1 VRYYNRSGGRS
12 SSISTAAFFSLG
24 PFRTSFCVDLVCC
37 PFSFGAELSVPHCAS
52 VAGAVLRICC
62 TAYVIFSDFHV
73 LMFAKSVASASR
85 LASFFVCG
93 NGNPCGILD
102 DEPRTGYRSS
112 QMNARDTTFFSG
124 AALYSSH
131 CRVGRNNYL
140 KTVWS
145 MSAPFADTLGH
156 RTSLSTASL
165 P

>member
-1 VRYYNRSGGRS
+1 
-12 SSISTAAFFSLG
+12 
-24 PFRTSFCVDLVCC
+24 
-37 PFSFGAELSVPHCAS
+37 
-52 VAGAVLRICC
+52 
-62 TAYVIFSDFHV
+62 
-73 LMFAKSVASASR
+73 MFAKSVASASR

-102 DEPRTGYRSS
+102 DQPRTGYRSS

-131 CRVGRNNYL
+131 CRVGRNPYL